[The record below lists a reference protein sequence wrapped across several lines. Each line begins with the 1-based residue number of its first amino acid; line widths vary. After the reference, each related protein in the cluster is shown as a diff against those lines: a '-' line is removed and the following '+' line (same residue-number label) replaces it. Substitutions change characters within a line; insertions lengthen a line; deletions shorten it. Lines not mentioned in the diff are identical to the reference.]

1 MNYLQKLSS
10 ARGLLRCRLE
20 EHRDAEC
27 LSLLD
32 DSLKRCAIYDDVP
45 YLVDHVDSQRNASAL
60 KLIEDA
66 SKQMDTERLRN
77 ALLTARRL
85 PGLASACQAE
95 AEACQAERRTWQAET
110 LACEAERW

>member
-1 MNYLQKLSS
+1 MFIFT
-10 ARGLLRCRLE
+10 RRFVE
-20 EHRDAEC
+20 EVRV
-27 LSLLD
+27 
-32 DSLKRCAIYDDVP
+32 YDDVP

-85 PGLASACQAE
+85 PGLRPPANLDPSHQAWVLRPL
-95 AEACQAERRTWQAET
+95 AVGCFVPERPRVRFTNM
-110 LACEAERW
+110 